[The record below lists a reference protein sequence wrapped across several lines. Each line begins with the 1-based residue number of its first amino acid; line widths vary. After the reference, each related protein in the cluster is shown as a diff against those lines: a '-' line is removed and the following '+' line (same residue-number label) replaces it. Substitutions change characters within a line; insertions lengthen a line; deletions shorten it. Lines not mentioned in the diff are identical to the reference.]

1 MSYVNYRLII
11 KNVNTMKHLM
21 LHEKFWF
28 WS

>member
-21 LHEKFWF
+21 LHEKF
-28 WS
+28 